1 MITAIIQARL
11 NSSRLK
17 RKILLKIQDKNLL
30 QHLFSQL
37 SYSRQIDKKIIATTI
52 DKMDNEIEEFAKS
65 ENITCFRGNSF
76 DVLDRYYQCAKFF
89 HLETIVRISGDAPLI
104 DPSIVDKTIQL
115 FKKSDFEYVNNF
127 SKNRFPIGTEVEVF
141 SFSTLEKAWLNAT
154 KHSEREHVTSYIY
167 NNPENFSIGHLE
179 NTTNNSNLP
188 WSVDR
193 IEDLEFVKEIYKNI
207 KKRPI
212 LLDDILKLLKKKP
225 FLLDSNKNIDPHEG
239 YKKSL
244 LNDHE

>member
-76 DVLDRYYQCAKFF
+76 DVLDRYYQCA
-89 HLETIVRISGDAPLI
+89 
-104 DPSIVDKTIQL
+104 
-115 FKKSDFEYVNNF
+115 
-127 SKNRFPIGTEVEVF
+127 
-141 SFSTLEKAWLNAT
+141 
-154 KHSEREHVTSYIY
+154 
-167 NNPENFSIGHLE
+167 
-179 NTTNNSNLP
+179 
-188 WSVDR
+188 
-193 IEDLEFVKEIYKNI
+193 
-207 KKRPI
+207 
-212 LLDDILKLLKKKP
+212 
-225 FLLDSNKNIDPHEG
+225 
-239 YKKSL
+239 
-244 LNDHE
+244 